1 MFPVKLVERGVEMII
16 ITNNIELDE
25 KVKCIK
31 NETIQTK
38 IAEEIGTT
46 KSYVNRIIK
55 KQESVINKTSVQIME
70 HWDMT
75 SNYIM

>member
-31 NETIQTK
+31 NETTQTK

-55 KQESVINKTSVQIME
+55 KQESVLNKTSVQIME